1 MRSSLRTCASAAPAV
16 AVVALAWL
24 RLERPLVEVWRGVL
38 LAALALAVAALP
50 NRVLRAA
57 GAVAAALVAVWFA
70 FGVSLLPPRPLHPG
84 DGFGLGAPVGD
95 LGNRVGNGFLAF
107 YSFKLP
113 FDPRLQLDMRDL
125 VLAALFVFALL
136 VALLV
141 AERAAVAAAA
151 VLVVGAGWPA
161 TLFDPARGLFVGT
174 AILLAG
180 LALLAGLGSRRV
192 PGLVVPAAAAVAL
205 AAWGIGAATASSGPL
220 VAWQRWDPAGGPGGS
235 VGVDF
240 VWNARYGGLDWPRR
254 STVVLQV
261 QAAKAPR
268 YLRAAVLDDFVGDA
282 WQLGPP
288 RPADSLEPAAAL
300 QKADDTRETVTVAG
314 LSGTRLVGGSV
325 PVDFSAGGAPL
336 IQPSPGFALLPSGL
350 TRDFR
355 YTAWSYAPRLTAAGL
370 RRSPAAYPAELA
382 KQGLLMVGDGVST
395 PAFGVPGREEQLAQ
409 LEELHPALTPYL
421 PLARV
426 AESLAGT
433 AQTPYDAVAELERWF
448 LRTGDFV
455 YSDQPRVVSPPL
467 VGFVTQTRAGYCQ
480 YFAGAMAL
488 MLRYLGIPARVAVG
502 FSGGAYDAGK
512 RAWVVTDHDAH
523 AWVEA
528 WFKGYGWLPFD
539 PTPATGGARRPGS
552 GAATAG
558 YGPGSF
564 PAPGGFPKGGAPE
577 LGPGGAGSPL
587 FAGHLGRIRPDSPAG
602 ARGPSVPL
610 LLLLALAGLVVAV
623 AAAKA
628 ALRLVRRR
636 ERDPR
641 RIAVACRDELAAF
654 LVDQGYPSARG
665 ATLQEL
671 AELTRRAA
679 GAEPGGFV
687 GAALAARFA
696 PPARAASA
704 ARQARAELR
713 TLLRELRRGLS
724 RRERVLGLL
733 SPRSLV
739 PQRAP
744 VDGSASLGR
753 AGS

>member
-1 MRSSLRTCASAAPAV
+1 MPRAVRSYASAAPAV

-24 RLERPLVEVWRGVL
+24 RLERPLVEAWRGVL
-38 LAALALAVAALP
+38 LAALAVAVAALP
-50 NRVLRAA
+50 TRALRGA
-57 GAVAAALVAVWFA
+57 GAVAAALVAVRIA
-70 FGVSLLPPRPLHPG
+70 FGVSLLPPRPLHP
-84 DGFGLGAPVGD
+84 DGFGLGAPLAN
-95 LGNRVGNGFLAF
+95 LGSRIGNGFVAF
-107 YSFKLP
+107 YSFRVP
-113 FDPRLQLDMRDL
+113 FDPRVQLDMRDI
-125 VLAALFVFALL
+125 VLAALFLFALL
-136 VALLV
+136 VALLA

-151 VLVVGAGWPA
+151 VLAVGAGWPA
-161 TLFDPARGLFVGT
+161 TLFDPGRGLLVGT

-180 LALLAGLGSRRV
+180 LALLAGLGTRRI

-205 AAWGIGAATASSGPL
+205 AALGLGAATAASRPL
-220 VAWQRWDPAGGPGGS
+220 VAWQRWDPTGGPGGS

-261 QAAKAPR
+261 QAAQAPR

-288 RPADSLEPAAAL
+288 RPVDSLEPAVAFR
-300 QKADDTRETVTVAG
+300 KASETRETVTVEG
-314 LSGTRLVGGSV
+314 LSGTRLAGGSV
-325 PVDFSAGGAPL
+325 PVAFSAGGAPL
-336 IQPSPGFALLPSGL
+336 VQPSPGFALLGSGL

-355 YTAWSYAPRLTAAGL
+355 YTAWSYQPRLTAAGL
-370 RRSPAAYPAELA
+370 RRSPAAYPAGFVN
-382 KQGLLMVGDGVST
+382 QGLLSVGDGVDM
-395 PAFGVPGREEQLAQ
+395 PDFGVPDRKEQLAQ
-409 LEELHPALTPYL
+409 LEALHPVLAPYL
-421 PLARV
+421 PLARL
-426 AESLAGT
+426 AESVAGS
-433 AQTPYDAVAELERWF
+433 ARTPYDAVADLERWF
-448 LRTGDFV
+448 LRSGGFV

-467 VGFVTQTRAGYCQ
+467 VGFVTETRAGYCQ

-502 FSGGAYDAGK
+502 FSGGTYDAGK

-539 PTPATGGARRPGS
+539 PTPATGGARRPGGG

-558 YGPGSF
+558 YGPGSY
-564 PAPGGFPKGGAPE
+564 PTPLIPHSGAPGLDLRKHG
-577 LGPGGAGSPL
+577 LPL
-587 FAGHLGRIRPDSPAG
+587 SAAHLGRIRLESQTG
-602 ARGPSVPL
+602 TGGPSVPL
-610 LLLLALAGLVVAV
+610 LLLIALGVLVAAV
-623 AAAKA
+623 VAAKA

-641 RIAVACRDELAAF
+641 RVAVACRDELASF
-654 LVDQGYPSARG
+654 LVDQGYGSARG

-671 AELTRRAA
+671 ADLTRRAA
-679 GAEPGGFV
+679 GAETAGFV

-704 ARQARAELR
+704 ARQARSELR
-713 TLLRELRRGLS
+713 AVLRDLRRSLS
-724 RRERVLGLL
+724 RRERVLGFL

-744 VDGSASLGR
+744 VDGSASLER